1 MLVPSKWEA
10 IGTPPMRQNVFTVTT
25 LPADLD
31 VLLKAL
37 TVRPEALKRQP
48 LACGPV
54 LKLARADSVPVIE
67 KL

>member
-1 MLVPSKWEA
+1 
-10 IGTPPMRQNVFTVTT
+10 MRQNVFTVTT